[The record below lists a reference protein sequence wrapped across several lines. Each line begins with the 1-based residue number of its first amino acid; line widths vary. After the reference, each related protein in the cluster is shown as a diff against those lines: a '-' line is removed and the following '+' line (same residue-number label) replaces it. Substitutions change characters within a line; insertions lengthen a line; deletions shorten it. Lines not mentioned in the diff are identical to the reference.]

1 MWPGKEQS
9 RFCGGEICRLSEGKN
24 VIKIIG
30 KKERKE
36 RKIASIESR
45 LRERGMRVLSG
56 KKEDKVHTRNFA
68 GGKGA

>member
-1 MWPGKEQS
+1 M
-9 RFCGGEICRLSEGKN
+9 
-24 VIKIIG
+24 KIIG
-30 KKERKE
+30 KKERKA
-36 RKIASIESR
+36 RKIASFESK

>member
-1 MWPGKEQS
+1 M
-9 RFCGGEICRLSEGKN
+9 
-24 VIKIIG
+24 KIIG
-30 KKERKE
+30 KKEHKV
-36 RKIASIESR
+36 RKIASFESK